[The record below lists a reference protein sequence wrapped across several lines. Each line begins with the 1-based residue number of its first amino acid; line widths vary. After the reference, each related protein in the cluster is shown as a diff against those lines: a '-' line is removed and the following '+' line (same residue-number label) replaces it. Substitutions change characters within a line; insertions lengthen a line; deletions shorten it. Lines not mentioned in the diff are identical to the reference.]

1 MPQWG
6 MGKGL
11 QNVVNSWVNVNNSH
25 VVFPGEGG
33 DNGTDMT
40 SSSEQ
45 HDSFNYAQ
53 HHQGSYMAARNS
65 RTGGDNYSSRNDG
78 GGHSIGGRS
87 SASGG
92 SASNNSRSTL
102 TRSRGTIKRTN
113 SQSDLLIE
121 RAASKAT
128 SRNSNR
134 VPNHHQYRKSIIDD
148 SNYGMSSTRSL
159 VDRQASTPNGG
170 SSARSLV
177 DRQISM
183 PNVTSNRILNMDTA
197 ESNSRSQVINTG
209 QYVNENAFA
218 NHHRSMQLAAQ
229 RQEIATKSKKL
240 SPTRSQISTAPS
252 STPGLSSPS
261 VPFIERRSS
270 APAAEL
276 KTPSVTRSTTAH
288 MHTSTSSVASASKSS
303 AAVTEV
309 LNCNKCEDTTGRIL
323 ALEADLEYLRAAAL
337 NSEYLCVTCDKKKN
351 LLNSG
356 SSVTSGRSG
365 KSNRSRHSK
374 VSGRIIDSSVNSLG
388 TRASASGHRKSRQPD
403 SIYFSNDNMTLA
415 EASKRL
421 IDITARYKRQVEQLS
436 REMGRSQNDM
446 HLKLS
451 KFAMMC
457 KDLNDESAKRKEQ
470 VDNVKTD
477 LNDVKEER
485 NAISSELEI
494 LRARVNLYEKQEA
507 ENVEIRRLLREN
519 QDETLAMTDQA
530 ISERDGI
537 ISDLTAKLEQ
547 SMAMK

>member
-1 MPQWG
+1 
-6 MGKGL
+6 
-11 QNVVNSWVNVNNSH
+11 
-25 VVFPGEGG
+25 
-33 DNGTDMT
+33 
-40 SSSEQ
+40 
-45 HDSFNYAQ
+45 
-53 HHQGSYMAARNS
+53 
-65 RTGGDNYSSRNDG
+65 
-78 GGHSIGGRS
+78 
-87 SASGG
+87 
-92 SASNNSRSTL
+92 
-102 TRSRGTIKRTN
+102 
-113 SQSDLLIE
+113 
-121 RAASKAT
+121 
-128 SRNSNR
+128 
-134 VPNHHQYRKSIIDD
+134 
-148 SNYGMSSTRSL
+148 
-159 VDRQASTPNGG
+159 
-170 SSARSLV
+170 
-177 DRQISM
+177 
-183 PNVTSNRILNMDTA
+183 MDTA

-365 KSNRSRHSK
+365 KSNRSRHSR

-494 LRARVNLYEKQEA
+494 LRARVDLYEKQEA